1 VQINPGV
8 VIGVEGEM
16 WWSRETDTNEIIVV
30 FFLTDSD
37 RSWATDCAILAYRNE
52 YEFIDGTAAVFVG
65 VARLA
70 LAFLAEKVS
79 D

>member
-1 VQINPGV
+1 MNPGV

-30 FFLTDSD
+30 FFLTDND
-37 RSWATDCAILAYRNE
+37 HSWAPHCAVLAYQNE
-52 YEFIDGTAAVFVG
+52 YEFIDRTAAVFVG
-65 VARLA
+65 VARRALA
-70 LAFLAEKVS
+70 LLAQKVF

>member
-1 VQINPGV
+1 MNPGV

-30 FFLTDSD
+30 FFFLTDSD
-37 RSWATDCAILAYRNE
+37 HSWATDCAVLAYQNE

-65 VARLA
+65 VACRA
-70 LAFLAEKVS
+70 LAFLVQNVS
-79 D
+79 E

>member
-1 VQINPGV
+1 MNPGA

-37 RSWATDCAILAYRNE
+37 HS
-52 YEFIDGTAAVFVG
+52 
-65 VARLA
+65 
-70 LAFLAEKVS
+70 
-79 D
+79 